1 MRPNCQNCEFKEK
14 LRPKVV
20 RIGKYFRTSD
30 SREIQRFRCKG
41 CRKDFSVATFQRA
54 YRQKKRHKN
63 EALRRLLCSGVSQ
76 RRAAKILSLNR
87 ITVVRKFLFLA
98 LQAEFE
104 LRAGNLRK
112 PKAQTV
118 EFDDLETIEQ
128 SKDRPLSVTL
138 MVESKTRRIL
148 GLEVS
153 RMRAKG
159 VLARRRREGE
169 VRVDERRYGRE
180 ALFRRAKDLLSD
192 DLEIKSD
199 SNPYYRQS
207 VEKFFPKAKYR
218 QFLGKRGSLGGQG
231 ELKQLKFDPIFSLN
245 HTCAMLRANVN
256 RLIRKTWCTTKRKD
270 RLYAHL
276 MIYAAYHNTHLI

>member
-1 MRPNCQNCEFKEK
+1 MRPNCQNCEFEKK

-20 RIGKYFRTSD
+20 RIGTYFRTSD

-41 CRKDFSVATFQRA
+41 CQKGFSVATFQKA
-54 YRQKKRHKN
+54 YRQKKRQKN
-63 EALRRLLCSGVSQ
+63 ETLRRLLCSGVSQ
-76 RRAAKILSLNR
+76 RRAAKLLSLNR

-98 LQAEFE
+98 IQAEFE

-118 EFDDLETIEQ
+118 EFDDLETIEHA
-128 SKDRPLSVTL
+128 KNRPLAVTL
-138 MVESKTRRIL
+138 MVESRTRRIL

-159 VLARRRREGE
+159 RLARGNREGE
-169 VRVDERRYGRE
+169 VRIDERKYGRE
-180 ALFRRAKDLLSD
+180 NLFRRVKELVSEE
-192 DLEIKSD
+192 LEIRSD
-199 SNPYYRQS
+199 SNPYYRRT
-207 VEKFFPKAKYR
+207 VEKHFPKASYR

-231 ELKQLKFDPIFSLN
+231 ELKQVRFDPIFSLN

-256 RLIRKTWCTTKRKD
+256 RLIRKTWCTTKKKD

-276 MIYAAYHNTHLI
+276 IIYAAYHNTHLI